1 MTRFAVMFGLLLTA
15 AACDGGPDRR
25 VPLPATPTLIPEPAP
40 TPSPS
45 PPPPPVIR
53 SIALGEEVK
62 DVFLGS
68 ERIFELTA
76 PASGVLVA
84 RLNWDVWYNG
94 SLLVLGL
101 GEAKF
106 KGSPPAW
113 APVIG
118 RLQVTSGQTYR
129 LTVSEGGTDWFYDDP
144 FVLTTSME

>member
-1 MTRFAVMFGLLLTA
+1 MTRYAVIFGLLLTA
-15 AACDGGPDRR
+15 AACNASPDRR
-25 VPLPATPTLIPEPAP
+25 VPLPTTPTLIPEPTP
-40 TPSPS
+40 TPLPS
-45 PPPPPVIR
+45 PPPPPVVR
-53 SIALGEEVK
+53 SLTLGEEVK
-62 DVFLGS
+62 DVFHGS
-68 ERIFELTA
+68 ERIFELVA

-118 RLQVTSGQTYR
+118 KPHVTSGQTYR
-129 LTVSEGGTDWFYDDP
+129 VTVSEGGTDWWYEDP
-144 FVLTTSME
+144 FVLTTSLE